1 MLKENRIGINF
12 FPPFL
17 AYTQFT
23 AQQMTM
29 KLTILRNKSPQLHPT
44 TSSVGVIFAAIFFAT
59 MALGQNDYKKYGSE
73 AAYAAPKT

>member
-1 MLKENRIGINF
+1 
-12 FPPFL
+12 
-17 AYTQFT
+17 
-23 AQQMTM
+23 M

-44 TSSVGVIFAAIFFAT
+44 TSSVGIVFAAIFFAT